1 MPSKITPELAALQ
14 AQCNRETVH
23 APGAIQPAGCLLSLD
38 HELTVIVQISANIEQ
53 VLGVTVSQALQA
65 TPSQLLGARL
75 INRLQRALQQ
85 RERLPGILT
94 INRRINGSRCRFRI
108 IAYRHRQRVLIELE
122 RLGRMEEQR
131 LLPAVNE
138 WLSRISRAETED
150 SLLQSLVEAVRSLTG
165 HDRIMVYRFEADWH
179 GTVVAE
185 SRSESASSYLGHS
198 FPATDIPPQV
208 RGLYLVN
215 PVRSIPDATVS
226 AVPLVPAVDPEDA
239 EPLDLSPGILRA
251 VSPTHLHYL
260 HNMGVQA
267 ALSVAIFNDNNLWGL
282 LACHGLTPRP
292 LSPLV
297 RDAVYTLVQMAT
309 QRLFLLKSRDE
320 TAYLRRVQDSRE
332 LLAEAQTGFQEP
344 LDLLQHRSKEWLDLF
359 NACGVA
365 LIHNGQVC
373 SSGQVPPKDELSRVG
388 AWLNTHHQG
397 SGVWC
402 SQHLADTSLAE
413 ECGLAE
419 CCGLLAAPL
428 PVDAKQR
435 DWLLLFRAERLK
447 SYRWAGRLEALSHIE
462 NGQQTLSPKRSFET
476 WVEEVREQS
485 DPWLPREQRAVLDIG
500 EDVTVAI
507 LVKAISDLNGR
518 LTQVNRRLE
527 GIANTDALTQVG
539 NRYRIEKAIETDIG
553 LAMHLG
559 QPSALLLLDVDFFKR
574 INDRYGHET
583 GDAVL
588 VTLAEIITNTL
599 RDSDYLGRWGGEEFV
614 ILASGCGLEDGKIL
628 AERVRKA
635 VDATDFG
642 SVGKVTI
649 SMGVSQWR
657 PGDTSN
663 TLVDRADRAMYA
675 AKQAGRNRVMTEDD
689 LDLIDF

>member
-1 MPSKITPELAALQ
+1 
-14 AQCNRETVH
+14 
-23 APGAIQPAGCLLSLD
+23 
-38 HELTVIVQISANIEQ
+38 
-53 VLGVTVSQALQA
+53 
-65 TPSQLLGARL
+65 
-75 INRLQRALQQ
+75 
-85 RERLPGILT
+85 
-94 INRRINGSRCRFRI
+94 
-108 IAYRHRQRVLIELE
+108 
-122 RLGRMEEQR
+122 
-131 LLPAVNE
+131 
-138 WLSRISRAETED
+138 
-150 SLLQSLVEAVRSLTG
+150 
-165 HDRIMVYRFEADWH
+165 
-179 GTVVAE
+179 
-185 SRSESASSYLGHS
+185 
-198 FPATDIPPQV
+198 
-208 RGLYLVN
+208 
-215 PVRSIPDATVS
+215 
-226 AVPLVPAVDPEDA
+226 
-239 EPLDLSPGILRA
+239 
-251 VSPTHLHYL
+251 
-260 HNMGVQA
+260 
-267 ALSVAIFNDNNLWGL
+267 
-282 LACHGLTPRP
+282 
-292 LSPLV
+292 
-297 RDAVYTLVQMAT
+297 T